1 MASLGE
7 SLEKVIIFASKQV
20 GNLEIGVNKVLWG
33 SANTQPIQTVKYNS
47 ASGSLSYVST
57 PTKAT
62 PPPKGNN
69 LVNSGLFNALD
80 ALNEV
85 DLCNVITYA
94 VDNINIKKKPRPPR
108 NTWNST
114 QTALYFLQDQAVVVN
129 HAIDKYTAYPNTFIG
144 SYLGVGPNAQ
154 TAKEAITGS
163 GLPLGSDTISGTNVQ
178 RYNMYN
184 LLLSIKDTF
193 LAGAT
198 TSSGSIFTN
207 EEQMLIASVPG
218 LVGNTNIVNDFLK
231 STSKYTDYRQITN
244 DDLQKLQTKI
254 TTLRSVCTVIQTLD
268 FKSGLAL
275 AGNFVGTDIRSQIQ
289 KLNKF
294 VDPTRIIPTL
304 RGINSAIQSFIK
316 MAQKVQGIL
325 SQAQFII
332 KLALL
337 FIKVFIFI
345 RAFFKALPLP
355 LMFST
360 SGVQSALDEARQAAK
375 DAQDGLTRLLKE
387 INALLSV
394 VVLFIRYILANT
406 NELLIRLQLLLR
418 NLEACEAMKNSDILD
433 ELKQTS
439 EDLIAL
445 QEQLATYIIQYDSKT
460 DPSTAMFGKYDI
472 RVVDEEVI
480 ERSIVNKRRRG
491 IALDQNGAIVA
502 QSDLTFATDTSIIIS
517 EVKLKLMAGGLV
529 QPTFGSFGTGD
540 LTTVSTSLDYL
551 DSNDVMEDDLNLNLQ
566 DNTDLPNN
574 EDESKGL
581 GLNAFIN
588 KLPGGKSLRKRVRT
602 SLDASNA
609 KLKEQIGTEGAAARQ
624 ALNTGTS
631 VATSV
636 GGTETEEQKKE
647 TAKRKRRR

>member
-20 GNLEIGVNKVLWG
+20 GNLQIGVNKVLWG
-33 SANTQPIQTVKYNS
+33 SANTQPIQTVKYDS
-47 ASGSLSYVST
+47 ASGSLSYIST

-62 PPPKGNN
+62 PPPKGKN

-80 ALNEV
+80 ALNGV

-94 VDNINIKKKPRPPR
+94 VDNINVKKKPRPSKP
-108 NTWNST
+108 WNAT
-114 QTALYFLQDQAVVVN
+114 QTSLYFLQDQAVVVN

-154 TAKEAITGS
+154 LANQVISAS
-163 GLPLGSDTISGTNVQ
+163 GLPVGSDTISGTNIQ
-178 RYNMYN
+178 KYNMYN
-184 LLLSIKDTF
+184 LLQSIKDTF
-193 LAGAT
+193 LVGIKST
-198 TSSGSIFTN
+198 SGSAFTA
-207 EEQMLIASVPG
+207 EEQSLLATVPG
-218 LVGNTNIVNDFLK
+218 LIGNSNIINDFLK
-231 STSKYTDYRQITN
+231 SVDKYVDYRQITN
-244 DDLQKLQTKI
+244 DDLQKLQNKI
-254 TTLRSVCTVIQTLD
+254 TTLRSVCTVIQALD

-275 AGNFVGTDIRSQIQ
+275 TGNFIGADIRSQIQ
-289 KLNKF
+289 KLNRF
-294 VDPTRIIPTL
+294 VDPTKIIPTL

-394 VVLFIRYILANT
+394 VVLFIRYILTNT
-406 NELLIRLQLLLR
+406 NELLIRLQTLLR
-418 NLEACEAMKNSDILD
+418 NLEACEAMKGSDILD

-460 DPSTAMFGKYDI
+460 NPSTAMFGKYDI
-472 RVVDEEVI
+472 RVVDEELT
-480 ERSIVNKRRRG
+480 EQSIVNKRRRG
-491 IALDQNGAIVA
+491 IALDQNGVIVT

-540 LTTVSTSLDYL
+540 LTTVSTSLDFL
-551 DSNDVMEDDLNLNLQ
+551 DSND
-566 DNTDLPNN
+566 PNN
-574 EDESKGL
+574 ENENNGL

-588 KLPGGKSLRKRVRT
+588 KLPGGKSLRKRVRA

-609 KLKEQIGTEGAAARQ
+609 KLKEQVGTEGAAARQ
-624 ALNTGTS
+624 TLNTGSTI
-631 VATSV
+631 AASV

-647 TAKRKRRR
+647 TAKRKRKK

>member
-20 GNLEIGVNKVLWG
+20 GNLQIGVNKVLWG
-33 SANTQPIQTVKYNS
+33 SANTQPIQTAKYNA
-47 ASGSLSYVST
+47 ASGSLAYVST
-57 PTKAT
+57 PTVAKV
-62 PPPKGNN
+62 PEKGNN
-69 LVNSGLFNALD
+69 LANSGVFNALD
-80 ALNEV
+80 ALNSV
-85 DLCNVITYA
+85 DLCNVLTYA
-94 VDNINIKKKPRPPR
+94 VDSINIKKKKRPNKP
-108 NTWNST
+108 WNAS
-114 QTALYFLQDQAVVVN
+114 QTSLFFLQDQAAVTQ

-144 SYLGVGPNAQ
+144 SYYGIGPDAQ
-154 TAKEAITGS
+154 SAKQVITGS
-163 GLPLGSDTISGTNVQ
+163 GLPLGSNNISGTDIQ

-231 STSKYTDYRQITN
+231 STSKYTDYRQISNT
-244 DDLQKLQTKI
+244 DLQKLQNKI

-275 AGNFVGTDIRSQIQ
+275 AGNFLGTDIRAQIQ
-289 KLNKF
+289 KLSKF
-294 VDPTRIIPTL
+294 VDPTKIIPTL
-304 RGINSAIQSFIK
+304 RQINSALRSFIN
-316 MAQKVQGIL
+316 MARKVQGIL
-325 SQAQFII
+325 NQAQFII

-337 FIKVFIFI
+337 FIKIFKFI

-375 DAQDGLTRLLKE
+375 DTQDGLTRLLKE

-394 VVLFIRYILANT
+394 VIIFIRYVLANA
-406 NELLIRLQLLLR
+406 NELQIRLQTLLI
-418 NLEACEAMKNSDILD
+418 NLEACEAMKDSDILK
-433 ELKQTS
+433 ELKQTG
-439 EDLIAL
+439 EDLKVL

-460 DPSTAMFGKYDI
+460 DPTTAMFGKYDI
-472 RVVDEEVI
+472 RIVDEEVT
-480 ERSIVNKRRRG
+480 ELSIVNKRRRG
-491 IALDQNGAIVA
+491 IALDQNGTIVT
-502 QSDLTFATDTSIIIS
+502 QSDLTFATDSNIIIS

-529 QPTFGSFGTGD
+529 QPSLASED
-540 LTTVSTSLDYL
+540 LATISTSLDFL
-551 DSNDVMEDDLNLNLQ
+551 DSNDVMQDDLNLNLQ
-566 DNTDLPNN
+566 DNPDNPTN

-588 KLPGGKSLRKRVRT
+588 NLPGGKRLRKRVRS
-602 SLDASNA
+602 SLDKSSATLA
-609 KLKEQIGTEGAAARQ
+609 TQIGNESQ
-624 ALNTGTS
+624 ASKQVLGTGTS
-631 VATSV
+631 IAKSV
-636 GGTETEEQKKE
+636 G
-647 TAKRKRRR
+647 

>member
-1 MASLGE
+1 MASIGE
-7 SLEKVIIFASKQV
+7 SLEKVIILASKQV
-20 GNLEIGVNKVLWG
+20 GNLQIGVNKVLWG
-33 SANTQPIQTVKYNS
+33 SANTQPIQTVKYDA
-47 ASGSLSYVST
+47 ASGSLSYVTT
-57 PTKAT
+57 PTKAV
-62 PPPKGNN
+62 PPPKGKN

-80 ALNEV
+80 ALNGV

-94 VDNINIKKKPRPPR
+94 VDNINVKKKPRPPR

-154 TAKEAITGS
+154 PANQVVSAS
-163 GLPLGSDTISGTNVQ
+163 GLPAGSDTISGTNIQ
-178 RYNMYN
+178 KYNMYN
-184 LLLSIKDTF
+184 LLQSIKDTF
-193 LAGAT
+193 LVGVKST
-198 TSSGSIFTN
+198 SGSVFTA
-207 EEQMLIASVPG
+207 EEQSLLATVPG
-218 LVGNTNIVNDFLK
+218 LIGNSNIINDFLK
-231 STSKYTDYRQITN
+231 SIDKYVDYRQITN
-244 DDLQKLQTKI
+244 DDLQKLQNKI
-254 TTLRSVCTVIQTLD
+254 TTLRSVCTTIQLLD

-275 AGNFVGTDIRSQIQ
+275 AGNFVGADIRSQIQ
-289 KLNKF
+289 RLSKF
-294 VDPTRIIPTL
+294 LDPTKIIPDL

-316 MAQKVQGIL
+316 MAQKVQGVL

-337 FIKVFIFI
+337 FVKVFIFI

-355 LMFST
+355 LIFST
-360 SGVQSALDEARQAAK
+360 SGVQSALSEANQAAK

-394 VVLFIRYILANT
+394 VVLFLRYLLANT
-406 NELLIRLQLLLR
+406 NELLIRLQVLLR
-418 NLEACEAMKNSDILD
+418 NLEACEAMKDSDILD
-433 ELKQTS
+433 ELRQTS

-445 QEQLATYIIQYDSKT
+445 QEQLATYIIQYDSKI
-460 DPSTAMFGKYDI
+460 DPSTAVFGKYDI
-472 RVVDEEVI
+472 RVIDEQLT

-491 IALDQNGAIVA
+491 IALDQNGVIVT

-540 LTTVSTSLDYL
+540 LTTVSTSLDFL
-551 DSNDVMEDDLNLNLQ
+551 DSNDVMEDDLNLSLQ
-566 DNTDLPNN
+566 ENADSPDN

-588 KLPGGKSLRKRVRT
+588 KLPGGRSLRKRVRT

-609 KLKEQIGTEGAAARQ
+609 KLKEQVGTEGTAARQ
-624 ALNTGTS
+624 ALNTGTNI
-631 VATSV
+631 ATSV

-647 TAKRKRRR
+647 TAKRKRKR